1 MKWKKAIAAS
11 LICAAAA
18 SSLFMAGCGGKS
30 QGSAAQQAVKVTTTK
45 AFRSDTPIVYEYSG
59 SITALQE
66 VPVRAR
72 VSGTVME
79 KYIQGGETVTEG
91 QPLFLIDTRQY
102 QSSLVA
108 AQASAAQAGASYQN
122 GLVDLE
128 RYKMLIG
135 SGAVSQQAYDNKV
148 TSVEQLKAAY
158 DAAIAQQQIASDNL
172 SDTIVR
178 APFSGKL
185 SMDDVNIGTYAA
197 AGTTGL
203 VTISSTNPVYVQF
216 DMSETEYL
224 EMARKNTNR
233 EKWGG
238 NLKLR
243 LSDGQMYSET
253 GHVVQVN
260 PGLTSGQMSLKA
272 AFDNSQGL
280 LVPGM
285 YGTIVSDA
293 EVASDVLLIPTQA
306 IIQLLNRNLV
316 DVVEDGKVV
325 QKAIEIGGT
334 YGIYTIVKSGITT
347 EDVIIVEGQGKVRA
361 GQAVT
366 TEEIAKDALAEK
378 ITSQNKDS
386 KSTGK

>member
-1 MKWKKAIAAS
+1 MKCKKWMAAS
-11 LICAAAA
+11 LLCAALGA
-18 SSLFMAGCGGKS
+18 SVFAGGCGKQNASGT
-30 QGSAAQQAVKVTTTK
+30 AQQATKVITTK

-72 VSGTVME
+72 VSGMVME
-79 KYIQGGETVTEG
+79 KYIQGGETVEEG
-91 QPLFLIDTRQY
+91 QPLFLLDTRQY
-102 QSSLVA
+102 ESALAA

-122 GLVDLE
+122 GVVDLE
-128 RYKMLIG
+128 RYKQLIAT
-135 SGAVSQQAYDNKV
+135 GAVSQQAYDNKV

-158 DAAIAQQQIASDNL
+158 DAAMAQEKIAADNL
-172 SDTIVR
+172 SDAVVC

-224 EMARKNTNR
+224 EMARKNTDR
-233 EKWGG
+233 AKWGD

-243 LSDGQMYSET
+243 LSDGQLYGQT

-272 AFDNSQGL
+272 AFDNKDGL

-293 EVASDVLLIPTQA
+293 EVASNVLLIPTQA
-306 IIQLLNRNLV
+306 VIQLLNRNLV
-316 DVVEDGKVV
+316 DVIEDGKVV

-347 EDVIIVEGQGKVRA
+347 DDVIIVEGQGKVRV
-361 GQAVT
+361 GQAVAG
-366 TEEIAKDALAEK
+366 EEMTKDALAEK
-378 ITSQNKDS
+378 ITAQNKDS

>member
-11 LICAAAA
+11 LLCAAAA
-18 SSLFMAGCGGKS
+18 GSFFMAGCGGKS
-30 QGSAAQQAVKVTTTK
+30 QGGAAQQAVKVTTTK

-79 KYIQGGETVTEG
+79 KYIRGGETVTEG

-108 AQASAAQAGASYQN
+108 AKAQAAQAGATYQN
-122 GLVDLE
+122 GVVDLE
-128 RYKMLIG
+128 RYKMLIET
-135 SGAVSQQAYDNKV
+135 GAVSKQAYDNKV

-185 SMDDVNIGTYAA
+185 SMDDVNIGTFAA

-224 EMARKNTNR
+224 EMARKNTDR

-238 NLKLR
+238 HLKLR

-316 DVVEDGKVV
+316 DVVVDGKVV
-325 QKAIEIGGT
+325 QKVIEIGGT

-347 EDVIIVEGQGKVRA
+347 DDVIIVEGQGKVRV

-366 TEEIAKDALAEK
+366 GEEIAKDALAEK
-378 ITSQNKDS
+378 ITAQNKDS

>member
-1 MKWKKAIAAS
+1 
-11 LICAAAA
+11 
-18 SSLFMAGCGGKS
+18 
-30 QGSAAQQAVKVTTTK
+30 
-45 AFRSDTPIVYEYSG
+45 
-59 SITALQE
+59 
-66 VPVRAR
+66 
-72 VSGTVME
+72 
-79 KYIQGGETVTEG
+79 
-91 QPLFLIDTRQY
+91 
-102 QSSLVA
+102 
-108 AQASAAQAGASYQN
+108 
-122 GLVDLE
+122 
-128 RYKMLIG
+128 
-135 SGAVSQQAYDNKV
+135 
-148 TSVEQLKAAY
+148 
-158 DAAIAQQQIASDNL
+158 
-172 SDTIVR
+172 
-178 APFSGKL
+178 L

-366 TEEIAKDALAEK
+366 PEEIAKDALAEK
-378 ITSQNKDS
+378 ITAQNKDS